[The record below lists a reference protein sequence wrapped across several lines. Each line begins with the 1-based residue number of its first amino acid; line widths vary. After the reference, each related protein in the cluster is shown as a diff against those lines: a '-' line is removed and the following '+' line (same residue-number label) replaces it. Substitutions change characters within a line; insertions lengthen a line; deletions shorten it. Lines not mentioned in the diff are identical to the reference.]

1 MSFAVGIDLVAAW
14 LGTFAVHSTLALGIT
29 FVASRLAATRAI
41 GLQET
46 ALRFSLWVALVSATL
61 QCAVF
66 GSPWANALAEAPAA
80 FELAAVGAPTALPT
94 APEPVGAAAAVV
106 VAWRWQQ
113 WAVAGAALGAVGG
126 GLWLA
131 VVFLRLRRLLRDRR
145 PETDARVLTL
155 AAAAAQSAGMRQSPH
170 VSRCARVATPIA
182 FGFVR
187 PEICLPANVDR
198 LDESSLRAMLAH
210 EVAHLRAADPAWMWC
225 AAWLQALFPW
235 QVLLLPVRCRWARLV
250 ELRCDAA
257 AARHAGATAVA
268 RCLLDVAS
276 WLQPREQAPLV
287 ALGMASRPSALRER
301 VDAALRGEPVASPSL
316 RFAFAGAGAVLSAL
330 TFAAPGA
337 APSSRASLGAA
348 DAAIAVGRML
358 AAPGPGAAP
367 SAMAELLQVLM
378 VERSR
383 LTAEAAQLQ
392 QRLQGRR
399 LSPEL
404 EQLHTALA
412 RRLSELERLHV
423 RLEARVRRSAP
434 ESR

>member
-1 MSFAVGIDLVAAW
+1 MNLDLGIDLAATW

-29 FVASRLAATRAI
+29 FLVSRLAGTRAI
-41 GLQET
+41 GLQEA
-46 ALRFSLWVALVSATL
+46 ALRFSLWGALISASL

-66 GSPWANALAEAPAA
+66 GSPWANALVEVPAA
-80 FELAAVGAPTALPT
+80 FEFLGAPAASTMLQ
-94 APEPVGAAAAVV
+94 APPPVEPVSAPLTV
-106 VAWRWQQ
+106 WRWQQ
-113 WAVAGAALGAVGG
+113 WVVVGAALGAAAG

-131 VVFLRLRRLLRDRR
+131 IVFWRLRSLLHSRR

-155 AAAAAQSAGMRQSPH
+155 AAAAAQAAGLRQSPH
-170 VSRCARVATPIA
+170 VSRCDRVATPIA
-182 FGFVR
+182 FGLVR
-187 PEICLPANVDR
+187 PEICLPANVDQ

-225 AAWLQALFPW
+225 AASLQALFPW
-235 QVLLLPVRCRWARLV
+235 QLLLFPVRLRWARLV

-301 VDAALRGEPVASPSL
+301 VDAALRGEPVAAPSL
-316 RFAFAGAGAVLSAL
+316 RLAFTGACAVLSAL

-337 APSSRASLGAA
+337 APTAGSRDVVAEAELALVNPA
-348 DAAIAVGRML
+348 DAAAPRAMNDLFHAL
-358 AAPGPGAAP
+358 AD
-367 SAMAELLQVLM
+367 
-378 VERSR
+378 ERQR
-383 LTAEAAQLQ
+383 LTAEAALLQ
-392 QRLQGRR
+392 ERLQGRR

-404 EQLHTALA
+404 EQLHAALA
-412 RRLSELERLHV
+412 RRLSDLERLHE
-423 RLEARVRRSAP
+423 RLEAHVRRSAT

>member
-1 MSFAVGIDLVAAW
+1 MNVALVVDAVAAW
-14 LGTFAVHSTLALGIT
+14 LGTFAVHSTLVLGT
-29 FVASRLAATRAI
+29 AWLASRVAGARAI

-46 ALRFSLWVALVSATL
+46 ALRLSLWVALVSATL

-66 GSPWANALAEAPAA
+66 GSPWSAALAEAPVALDFGAVDEAA
-80 FELAAVGAPTALPT
+80 IVPNLAGFVPPQSLLP
-94 APEPVGAAAAVV
+94 
-106 VAWRWQQ
+106 AWRWQQ
-113 WAVAGAALGAVGG
+113 WAVVGAASAAGCG

-131 VVFLRLRRLLRDRR
+131 LVFLRLRALLRDRQ
-145 PETDARVLTL
+145 PETDPRVLAL
-155 AAAAAQSAGMRQSPH
+155 AATAARAAGLRQSPH
-170 VSRCARVATPIA
+170 VSRCERVATPIA
-182 FGFVR
+182 FGMLR
-187 PEICLPANVDR
+187 PEICLPAHVDQ

-210 EVAHLRAADPAWMWC
+210 EVAHLRAADPTWMWG

-235 QVLLLPVRCRWARLV
+235 QVLLFPVRTSWARLV

-276 WLQPREQAPLV
+276 WLQPKEQAPLV

-301 VDAALRGEPVASPSL
+301 VDAALRGEAAAPPSL
-316 RFAFAGAGAVLSAL
+316 RVAFAGAGAVLSAL

-337 APSSRASLGAA
+337 APVGSDVAGPDLAVAATELLASPPSAA
-348 DAAIAVGRML
+348 AS
-358 AAPGPGAAP
+358 P
-367 SAMAELLQVLM
+367 AMAELLRLLAT
-378 VERSR
+378 ERSR

-404 EQLHTALA
+404 GQLQAALL
-412 RRLSELERLHV
+412 RRLTELERLHQ
-423 RLEARVRRSAP
+423 RLEARVHRSAT